1 VFGKKNVNDKD
12 LMASEIGRQGR
23 ERRTGPVSCPTP
35 DTRHPNPSRAGLTL
49 IEVMLALV
57 ILGIGMVALVT
68 AAGRC
73 ISVARQAKN
82 FDAARELLARVE
94 VEQPM
99 MLEERVEDIAGSG
112 SFDPPYS
119 GFSWTR
125 TVEPEGFEDDGLWR
139 VETVIQWTEDQ
150 RAKKERVVTL
160 IYWPPEAEGGGG
172 G

>member
-1 VFGKKNVNDKD
+1 MQQPTTNIQKVKKSD
-12 LMASEIGRQGR
+12 ASSSLDVGCWAFPVGCCASD
-23 ERRTGPVSCPTP
+23 RRAK
-35 DTRHPNPSRAGLTL
+35 RAGLTL

-68 AAGRC
+68 AAGRT
-73 ISVARQAKN
+73 IGVARQAKN

-112 SFDPPYS
+112 SFEGPYA
-119 GFSWTR
+119 GFRWTR